1 MKKRLFFYLFII
13 VTILILVFAFLT
25 PAPVGKVTK
34 NDLDQYLHI
43 NKYVKE
49 SLESDFCGSLPLQNQ
64 VSADNSTYHYS
75 YECALFG
82 SPNFVIYLKT
92 EYEDIRKFEN
102 EIQRIELLAKNTMPI
117 NNGKILYVVNN
128 ISNDTLSAYFDTV
141 INDGTSFVFEMI
153 IVDCNSNEIEYLSA
167 LQQDEHEKDDIIY
180 KFLEP
185 LMSTKAS

>member
-1 MKKRLFFYLFII
+1 
-13 VTILILVFAFLT
+13 
-25 PAPVGKVTK
+25 
-34 NDLDQYLHI
+34 
-43 NKYVKE
+43 
-49 SLESDFCGSLPLQNQ
+49 
-64 VSADNSTYHYS
+64 
-75 YECALFG
+75 
-82 SPNFVIYLKT
+82 
-92 EYEDIRKFEN
+92 
-102 EIQRIELLAKNTMPI
+102 MPI